1 MKKQFDRFILT
12 DLIAQGPGGALYH
25 GQEQLP
31 GGVTRPVRV
40 KVLPAPSKADPN
52 AQGRFIEEVRVLAAL
67 AAHPNVVTFYGMG
80 ISEGTPWVAME
91 HAVGTLAALIGQNP
105 AAPADV
111 ARLIEHVARGLAAIH
126 GLQPARLHNRLN
138 AANVLAMDGKH
149 FKITEFGLAA
159 PVSAEPTLSADSARY
174 AAPELLSA
182 EFGPHGPPSDLYALG
197 HLAYEFALGSK
208 LHKAQFPAVADA
220 SADLAAASPARW
232 QAWHHSLPTVL
243 RPVADLI
250 PGFPVSLSAVIARL
264 TAKPLNERFASAG
277 EVLATLG
284 AGAGF
289 EPPPPPP
296 PPATP
301 SAGGGFQRTF
311 GATASRFGSGATA
324 APATPSAAPAR
335 TAPPPAPKAD
345 AGPGGRYYLKLR
357 NQVTGPFDVATLQR
371 MVRQG
376 QVSRLHQVSTDQ
388 RTWMNAGSVEGLF

>member
-1 MKKQFDRFILT
+1 
-12 DLIAQGPGGALYH
+12 
-25 GQEQLP
+25 
-31 GGVTRPVRV
+31 
-40 KVLPAPSKADPN
+40 
-52 AQGRFIEEVRVLAAL
+52 
-67 AAHPNVVTFYGMG
+67 
-80 ISEGTPWVAME
+80 
-91 HAVGTLAALIGQNP
+91 
-105 AAPADV
+105 
-111 ARLIEHVARGLAAIH
+111 
-126 GLQPARLHNRLN
+126 
-138 AANVLAMDGKH
+138 
-149 FKITEFGLAA
+149 
-159 PVSAEPTLSADSARY
+159 
-174 AAPELLSA
+174 
-182 EFGPHGPPSDLYALG
+182 
-197 HLAYEFALGSK
+197 
-208 LHKAQFPAVADA
+208 
-220 SADLAAASPARW
+220 
-232 QAWHHSLPTVL
+232 
-243 RPVADLI
+243 
-250 PGFPVSLSAVIARL
+250 LSAVIARL